1 MRALL
6 ASVPPWTD
14 YLTRPRQPYPLP
26 FPAQAGPL
34 AASVESGD
42 PTSKHFLVQRM
53 DSRPGCAA
61 LEAR

>member
-14 YLTRPRQPYPLP
+14 YLTRCRQPYPLP
-26 FPAQAGPL
+26 LPAQAGPL

-42 PTSKHFLVQRM
+42 PTSKQFWYKGWIRGLDTR
-53 DSRPGCAA
+53 
-61 LEAR
+61 L